1 MPIYKID
8 GKKKDGLQ
16 KYRVVVNYT
25 ANGGGKRTKER
36 LVYGKA
42 QAELAEAAIRDS
54 LRDRRAEPEAQKP
67 QELTFS
73 QLYERF
79 KKDRGGEIRAST
91 GAKKASIVKNHLEP
105 VFGTVKLLELS
116 RDKILA
122 WRADLNAQTMKVN
135 TKNGIF
141 RELRALLNYAVHQNL
156 IPKSPLT
163 GIRPFRDPYQ
173 ETAAV
178 RIRYYTKD
186 EYAKFIEAVKKRAE
200 RIGTVTAWGAY
211 VFFRLAY
218 LTGARKGEINALR
231 WSDIEGSYLWVRRSV
246 TQKLKGE
253 RWVETPPK
261 NESSVRRLQM
271 PEQLVKD
278 LDEHRERQ
286 KEAGGWSESLFICGG
301 ENPIPDTTIE
311 KINAECAKAAGVKK
325 LTIHEFRHS
334 HASLL
339 CNAGVNIKEIARR
352 LGHADVEITLKTYAH
367 LYPTEEERAVGV
379 LSEI

>member
-25 ANGGGKRTKER
+25 EDGGGKRTKER

-54 LRDRRAEPEAQKP
+54 LRARRPEPETKKTV
-67 QELTFS
+67 ELTFS
-73 QLYERF
+73 KLFERY

-91 GAKKASIVKNHLEP
+91 MAKKESIVKNHLEP
-105 VFGTVKLLELS
+105 VFGPLKLSEIT
-116 RDKILA
+116 RERIMA
-122 WRADLNAQTMKVN
+122 WRADLNADPMKVN

-141 RELRALLNYAVHQNL
+141 RELRALMNYAAAHDL
-156 IPKSPLT
+156 IPKSPLA
-163 GIRPFRDPYQ
+163 GIKPFRDAYK
-173 ETAAV
+173 ETASV
-178 RIRYYTKD
+178 KIRYYTKE
-186 EYAKFIEAVKKRAE
+186 EYGKFIGEVKKRAE
-200 RIGTVTAWGAY
+200 RIGTVSAWGAY
-211 VFFRLAY
+211 AFFRLAY

-231 WSDIEGSYLWVRRSV
+231 WSDIDGTFLWVRRSV

-253 RWVETPPK
+253 KWVETPPK
-261 NESSVRRLQM
+261 NESSVRRLRM

-286 KEAGGWSESLFICGG
+286 KEAGGWNESLFICGG

-311 KINAECAKAAGVKK
+311 KINGDCAKAAGVKK
-325 LTIHEFRHS
+325 ITIHEFRHS

-367 LYPTEEERAVGV
+367 LYPTEEERAVSV
-379 LSEI
+379 LTGI

>member
-25 ANGGGKRTKER
+25 EDGGGKRTKER

-54 LRDRRAEPEAQKP
+54 LRARRPEPEPTKP
-67 QELTFS
+67 SEITFS
-73 QLYERF
+73 ELF
-79 KKDRGGEIRAST
+79 KRYQKDRGGEIRAST
-91 GAKKASIVKNHLEP
+91 GAKKASIVGNHLEP
-105 VFGTVKLLELS
+105 VFGPVKLSEITRERL
-116 RDKILA
+116 LA
-122 WRADLNAQTMKVN
+122 WRADLNADPMKVN

-141 RELRALLNYAVHQNL
+141 RELRALLNYAVAQNL
-156 IPKSPLT
+156 IPQSQLN
-163 GIRPFRDPYQ
+163 GIRPFRDAYK
-173 ETAAV
+173 ETASV
-178 RIRYYTKD
+178 KIRYYTKE
-186 EYAKFIEAVKKRAE
+186 EYGKFIGEVRKRAE
-200 RIGTVTAWGAY
+200 RIGTVSAWGAY

-231 WSDIEGSYLWVRRSV
+231 WSDVDGTSLWVRRSV

-253 RWVETPPK
+253 KWVETPPK
-261 NESSVRRLQM
+261 NESSVRRIMM
-271 PEQLVKD
+271 PEQLVTDLNQLKD
-278 LDEHRERQ
+278 RQ
-286 KEAGGWSESLFICGG
+286 MKAGGWNESLFICGG
-301 ENPIPDTTIE
+301 ENPIPDTTLE
-311 KINAECAKAAGVKK
+311 KINGECAKAAGVKK

-379 LSEI
+379 LTGI

>member
-25 ANGGGKRTKER
+25 EDGGGKRTKER

-42 QAELAEAAIRDS
+42 QAEMAEAAIRDS
-54 LRDRRAEPEAQKP
+54 LRARPKEKEPVKP
-67 QELTFS
+67 EEITFS
-73 QLYERF
+73 ELFQRY

-91 GAKKASIVKNHLEP
+91 MAKKASIVGNHLEP
-105 VFGTVKLLELS
+105 VFGPVKLSEITRERL
-116 RDKILA
+116 LA
-122 WRADLNAQTMKVN
+122 WRADLNADPMKVN

-141 RELRALLNYAVHQNL
+141 RELRALLNYAVAQNL
-156 IPKSPLT
+156 IPKSPLN
-163 GIRPFRDPYQ
+163 GIRPFRDAYK

-178 RIRYYTKD
+178 KIRYYTKE
-186 EYAKFIEAVKKRAE
+186 EYGKFIGEVRKRAE
-200 RIGTVTAWGAY
+200 RIGTVSAWGAY

-231 WSDIEGSYLWVRRSV
+231 WSDIDGSCLWVRRSV

-253 RWVETPPK
+253 KWVETPPK

-286 KEAGGWSESLFICGG
+286 KEAGGWNESLFICGG
-301 ENPIPDTTIE
+301 ENPIPDTTLE
-311 KINAECAKAAGVKK
+311 KINADCAKAAGVKK
-325 LTIHEFRHS
+325 ITIHEFRHS

-379 LSEI
+379 LTGI